1 MHNCQVDIEHV
12 RIHTFSVHRV
22 GASKVVCIQVK
33 DELALLSR
41 SLTDVLEVHAYF
53 ESVELA
59 LE

>member
-1 MHNCQVDIEHV
+1 MHNCQVDIEH
-12 RIHTFSVHRV
+12 
-22 GASKVVCIQVK
+22 VK